1 MDSGRVS
8 VTGRPRTPITRARSS
23 RRRSR
28 TWSRTRS
35 KRLMPDRICS
45 SGAGGSWT
53 IGRRISKNAG
63 HRFLRQAGAAPACD
77 RDSGL
82 RSQPILRIRSQ
93 RWPLGNPDERG
104 SDRALDRHR
113 AAAPAIPA
121 VNREPP
127 PRFSALERQ
136 RRRALLVK
144 LSLAGR
150 LITVGFRAGEWID
163 FYNTERPH
171 SALMARVENAA
182 FHYKCIIGYYLGV
195 RTLGGW
201 MSEVLLTCNLLN
213 AMTDMG
219 SSDLYATG
227 R

>member
-1 MDSGRVS
+1 M
-8 VTGRPRTPITRARSS
+8 
-23 RRRSR
+23 
-28 TWSRTRS
+28 
-35 KRLMPDRICS
+35 
-45 SGAGGSWT
+45 
-53 IGRRISKNAG
+53 
-63 HRFLRQAGAAPACD
+63 
-77 RDSGL
+77 
-82 RSQPILRIRSQ
+82 
-93 RWPLGNPDERG
+93 
-104 SDRALDRHR
+104 
-113 AAAPAIPA
+113 
-121 VNREPP
+121 
-127 PRFSALERQ
+127 
-136 RRRALLVK
+136 K

-182 FHYKCIIGYYLGV
+182 FQYKCIIGYYLGV